1 MVSAPTTQG
10 QSSLPSTNPTTS
22 FWHCDPSPLLLG
34 HRTTPDLP
42 TTTDVIIIGSGITGA
57 FAAHFLHE
65 QDASRDVLM
74 LEAREACWGATGR
87 NGGHCQPSVYPSPP
101 DIGGFELRNYKFL
114 KDFVANNEIPCEWK
128 TLEGCHAY
136 YDADMFAQALGLYQI
151 LQDADPELSGTVK
164 VITQDSISPSLSDLR
179 VPRAVGAFVQANA
192 ASLWPYKLVCW
203 TLESL
208 LTKGAFNLQTNTP
221 VTSLQKVEKDGSWIV
236 HTPQGMVAAKN
247 VILTTNAYTSH
258 LLPKMK
264 DLIVPVQGEM
274 SALVAP
280 RNVKR
285 APLAMSYV
293 FAGHDKVKNVYQ
305 DDYLIQRPSGGELM
319 FGGGRQY
326 ATDGGVGCSDDSWT
340 SRSAAKYLRNEL
352 NHALDLSPSS
362 SEEVKTLREELS
374 RALDPSS
381 SSSKELKAS
390 FEWTGIMGFSRDGRP
405 WVGAVPEELGG
416 GKGLWIC
423 AGFTGHGMPNATGCA
438 KAVVELMLGK
448 EGEEVDLPS
457 VHRVGRERV
466 ERARVGDEVR
476 EADLKGFFV

>member
-1 MVSAPTTQG
+1 
-10 QSSLPSTNPTTS
+10 
-22 FWHCDPSPLLLG
+22 
-34 HRTTPDLP
+34 
-42 TTTDVIIIGSGITGA
+42 
-57 FAAHFLHE
+57 
-65 QDASRDVLM
+65 M

-87 NGGHCQPSVYPSPP
+87 MDRME
-101 DIGGFELRNYKFL
+101 DIVNLPFIPARLIS
-114 KDFVANNEIPCEWK
+114 DFVANNEIPCEWK

-179 VPRAVGAFVQANA
+179 VPRAVGA
-192 ASLWPYKLVCW
+192 
-203 TLESL
+203 
-208 LTKGAFNLQTNTP
+208 
-221 VTSLQKVEKDGSWIV
+221 
-236 HTPQGMVAAKN
+236 
-247 VILTTNAYTSH
+247 
-258 LLPKMK
+258 
-264 DLIVPVQGEM
+264 
-274 SALVAP
+274 
-280 RNVKR
+280 